1 MFLSAEEFI
10 MGSGRLFSARKFV
23 LMDAGVGFSPFSP
36 SSAIT
41 H

>member
-1 MFLSAEEFI
+1 MFLYAEELI
-10 MGSGRLFSARKFV
+10 MGNGRLFSARKFV

-36 SSAIT
+36 FFAIT